1 MQMQAKLFATAM
13 KQWERLGKTDLLS
26 YALSIQFLSGSSL
39 EVHMQLNIASVIAVS
54 QNGDMSQQNSAA
66 LKVTDFNFYKK

>member
-26 YALSIQFLSGSSL
+26 YALSLLLLSSSSL
-39 EVHMQLNIASVIAVS
+39 TVHMQNIATVTVVS
-54 QNGDMSQQNSAA
+54 DNGDM
-66 LKVTDFNFYKK
+66 